1 MKINA
6 EGDDMPASTL
16 VTIMT
21 SVYSQPSKLGLC
33 YPTDEEKTQLIHLKK
48 IPSKFSTIIS
58 NHSYYAHYAHASDLL
73 SYATLLVLQLILV
86 QRRCRHQLTR
96 LLVLHT
102 GWHQK

>member
-58 NHSYYAHYAHASDLL
+58 NHSYYAHASNLL
-73 SYATLLVLQLILV
+73 SYATFLVLQLILV